1 MGSHGASVPPPT
13 EEKSLIVHATS
24 TSPTASN
31 STPKTA
37 SAIPAAPTPPPLAS
51 PVRQRISTGTT
62 IVTVTGR
69 SSTARASRHRLMR
82 RACLEAGDTL
92 APEVRVADLRVPLG
106 HRGTLAPTSERL
118 LSVHWQLAVL
128 ALVLLGFAAI
138 SARIEGTPVTAPM
151 VFTAA
156 GLLVG
161 VEALDLVDP
170 SVTGTSVKTLAEATL
185 TVVLFSDA
193 SRIDLG
199 ALRRSLGIP
208 TRLLGIGLPLT
219 ILGGFVAALAVL
231 GDLAWPEALV
241 VAIILAPTDAA
252 LGQAVVTSRRLPT
265 RVRQSLNV
273 ESGLNDGI
281 CVPLFLVALAVAQ
294 AEEGA
299 IGNGAAAE
307 LVLEKIGFG
316 IVGGV
321 VAGALAA
328 GVIVYAGGRRL
339 VADTWLQVVPLA
351 GALLAFGLAEAIDG
365 SGFIAAFVGGLVF
378 GGLRRHRGGEVS
390 YLVEQTGAVLA
401 AVTFVVFGAILL
413 GPAIGDGDVADRPVR
428 GSEPHGRY
436 ACSPSRSRCW
446 EPARA
451 GRRSASSAGSGREAP
466 PRSCSRSS
474 SWRRTRCH
482 TRM

>member
-1 MGSHGASVPPPT
+1 M
-13 EEKSLIVHATS
+13 
-24 TSPTASN
+24 
-31 STPKTA
+31 
-37 SAIPAAPTPPPLAS
+37 
-51 PVRQRISTGTT
+51 
-62 IVTVTGR
+62 
-69 SSTARASRHRLMR
+69 
-82 RACLEAGDTL
+82 
-92 APEVRVADLRVPLG
+92 
-106 HRGTLAPTSERL
+106 
-118 LSVHWQLAVL
+118 HWQLAVL

-151 VFTAA
+151 IFTAA

-219 ILGGFVAALAVL
+219 ILGGFVAALAAL

-307 LVLEKIGFG
+307 LVIEKIGLG

-328 GVIVYAGGRRL
+328 GVIVYAGRRRL
-339 VADTWLQVVPLA
+339 VAETWLQVVPLA

-413 GPAIGDGDVADRPVR
+413 GPAIGAATWQIVLYAVLSLTVIRMLPVALAMLGTGARRPTIGFLGWFGPRGAASIVFALLLLEEDALPHQDVILTTVFVTVGLSVLA
-428 GSEPHGRY
+428 HGASAAPLSTRY
-436 ACSPSRSRCW
+436 ANW
-446 EPARA
+446 LDA
-451 GRRSASSAGSGREAP
+451 RSARSETSPESDEEASVRWRLEHEAE
-466 PRSCSRSS
+466 PR
-474 SWRRTRCH
+474 
-482 TRM
+482 